1 MQVITTP
8 DAPEIHTMSNHP
20 VHIGYGQN
28 SSPSAFIPFCSFAGN
43 ISVMGENNPNFG
55 TPVCNKF
62 RAIVLEGRL
71 CYQVDVNEFKD
82 EVDSEKLRTH
92 GLVFM
97 MDYNEDRIGLNTNT
111 DLEASVYKDFVDML
125 EKDKNKEEA
134 MIYIETLGMQNY
146 LNTLTIFPMFNFLMI
161 IGFSR

>member
-1 MQVITTP
+1 
-8 DAPEIHTMSNHP
+8 
-20 VHIGYGQN
+20 
-28 SSPSAFIPFCSFAGN
+28 
-43 ISVMGENNPNFG
+43 MGENNPDFG

-62 RAIVLEGRL
+62 RARVLEGRL

-97 MDYNEDRIGLNTNT
+97 MDYNEDRIGLDTNT

-146 LNTLTIFPMFNFLMI
+146 LNTLTIFPMFNSLMI